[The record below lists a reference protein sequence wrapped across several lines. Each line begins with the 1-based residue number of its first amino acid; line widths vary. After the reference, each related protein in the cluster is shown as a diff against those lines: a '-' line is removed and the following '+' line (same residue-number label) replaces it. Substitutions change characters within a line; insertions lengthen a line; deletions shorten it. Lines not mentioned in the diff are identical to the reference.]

1 MKTATCAL
9 WIFSLCSFFP
19 LAAQAEEAAV
29 IKASRVNV
37 RGQARLASEVV
48 TQLKKDDAV
57 TILEE
62 IAAPNAKPGEPAA
75 WLRIKLP
82 ANTPVWVNAGFVSNN
97 VVTVN
102 KLNVR
107 SGPGENFSVL
117 ARLDKGAEVKTLRTV
132 GADWTE
138 IEAPAG
144 AFAFIGA
151 ELVDRP
157 NKPAAPETVSAANTT
172 TAPPAPA
179 PEPVKLEPAPA
190 PAPAPAPTV
199 ETKSAAS
206 TAPAPVVPVTT
217 PEPAPAPPAPAP
229 EIKTESASTTVT
241 PPPFFPPAREVAVEE
256 IAPKRIVTREGFV
269 RLSVNIQTP
278 TFYALESLDTGRT
291 INYLHSTSTN
301 LQWKVIKDRKVIV
314 TGEEAIDKRWPNTPV
329 LVIETLKTTP

>member
-1 MKTATCAL
+1 MKTATRAA
-9 WIFSLCSFFP
+9 WIFSLCSVFS
-19 LAAQAEEAAV
+19 LAAAEEAAV

-57 TILEE
+57 VILEE
-62 IAAPNAKPGEPAA
+62 IAAQNAKPGEPAA

-82 ANTPVWVNAGFVSNN
+82 ANTPVWVNANFVSNN
-97 VVTVN
+97 LVLVN

-107 SGPGENFSVL
+107 SGPGENYSVL
-117 ARLDKGAEVKTLRTV
+117 ARLDKGAEVKTIRTV
-132 GADWTE
+132 GTDWTE

-144 AFAFIGA
+144 AFAFIGS
-151 ELVDRP
+151 ELVNRP
-157 NKPAAPETVSAANTT
+157 NKPAAPETISAANTT
-172 TAPPAPA
+172 ITPPAPA
-179 PEPVKLEPAPA
+179 PEPIKLETAPA

-206 TAPAPVVPVTT
+206 TTPAPSVPVTT
-217 PEPAPAPPAPAP
+217 PEPAPAPAPDPVP
-229 EIKTESASTTVT
+229 EIKTESAAAVVT
-241 PPPFFPPAREVAVEE
+241 APPSFPPSREVAVEE

-269 RLSVNIQTP
+269 RLSANIQTP
-278 TFYALESLDTGRT
+278 TFYALESLDTGKT

-314 TGEEAIDKRWPNTPV
+314 TGEEAIDKRWPKTPV

>member
-1 MKTATCAL
+1 MKTAIRAAQIFL
-9 WIFSLCSFFP
+9 LLAAFSLT
-19 LAAQAEEAAV
+19 ATAEETAT

-48 TQLKKDDAV
+48 TQLKKGESI

-97 VVTVN
+97 VVTVK

-107 SGPGENFSVL
+107 SGPGENYSVL
-117 ARLDKGAEVKTLRTV
+117 ARLEKGAEVKVIRTV
-132 GADWTE
+132 NDWTE
-138 IEAPAG
+138 IEPPAG
-144 AFAFIGA
+144 AYAFIGS

-157 NKPAAPETVSAANTT
+157 NKPAAPETVSAATST
-172 TAPPAPA
+172 PAPPAPA

-190 PAPAPAPTV
+190 PAPAPVPTV
-199 ETKSAAS
+199 ETASAAK
-206 TAPAPVVPVTT
+206 TT
-217 PEPAPAPPAPAP
+217 PAPATPVPTPPAPEPVSAPAPAPAP
-229 EIKTESASTTVT
+229 EVKTESAATTVAVPPTIT
-241 PPPFFPPAREVAVEE
+241 PATDEP
-256 IAPKRIVTREGFV
+256 APKRIVTREGFV
-269 RLSVNIQTP
+269 RLSMNIQTP
-278 TFYALESLDTGRT
+278 TFYALESLDNGKT

-314 TGEEAIDKRWPNTPV
+314 TGEEAVDKRWPNTPV
-329 LVIETLKTTP
+329 LVIETLKTIP

>member
-1 MKTATCAL
+1 MKTATSVL
-9 WIFSLCSFFP
+9 WIFSFCSIFS
-19 LAAQAEEAAV
+19 LAAAEEAAV

-82 ANTPVWVNAGFVSNN
+82 ANTPVWVNANFVSNN
-97 VVTVN
+97 LVTVN

-107 SGPGENFSVL
+107 SGPGENYSVL
-117 ARLDKGAEVKTLRTV
+117 ARLDKGAEVKAIRTV
-132 GADWTE
+132 GGDWTE

-144 AFAFIGA
+144 AFAFIGS
-151 ELVDRP
+151 ELVSRP
-157 NKPAAPETVSAANTT
+157 NKPAAPETISAANTT

-199 ETKSAAS
+199 ETKSAA
-206 TAPAPVVPVTT
+206 TTTPAPVVPVTT
-217 PEPAPAPPAPAP
+217 PEPAPAPPALAP
-229 EIKTESASTTVT
+229 EIKTESASTTVAA
-241 PPPFFPPAREVAVEE
+241 PPAISPTREIVVEE

-278 TFYALESLDTGRT
+278 TFYALESLDNGKT

-301 LQWKVIKDRKVIV
+301 LQWKVLKDRKVIV